1 VKIQGMSKG
10 NFFMGVLAGAA
21 AGALLGVLLA
31 PDKGSETRRKVSE
44 KGQDYVDT
52 LTLKFNELMSE
63 LDDKLEKMKEEFEKV
78 KSAAQEVKDDIKST

>member
-1 VKIQGMSKG
+1 
-10 NFFMGVLAGAA
+10 MGVLAGAA